1 MATELGTAY
10 LSIAASTGGL
20 GKDIKKQ
27 FGAIETDAGRSGK
40 KAGGSF
46 GGAFKGA
53 IGILG
58 GLAAFGKAADFL
70 RDANAEARESQKVN
84 ALTEQ
89 IIKATG
95 GAAKVTAGQV
105 GDLATSISN
114 ATGVDDELIQSSA
127 NLLLTFKQVRN
138 EVGKGNQVFDRAT
151 LAAQDLAAAGFGD
164 ASSTAKMLGKALNDP
179 LKGMNAMS
187 RAGVTF
193 TAAQQEQVKAMVKSG
208 DLLGAQKMIL
218 AEVEAQ
224 VGGAAEASSTA
235 AEKLATKW
243 GNFKEAIGTAFVLPA
258 VDALAPKLSGV
269 IDVLSAGIEPTLSLF
284 KRAEKAVHGFFS
296 SMGAGTGVLAP
307 VVAAL
312 TSIGEG
318 IDFGRLVSAGAQLLS
333 TFSPFG
339 LVFQS
344 LAPILPEVV
353 AAFASLANQALAT
366 LVPLVTQLAPVFAQ
380 LGATLVG
387 AGTQIAATLLPV
399 LMQLAQAVFPVLM
412 QVVAQVAPIV
422 TQLVQAIMPL
432 VPVVADLVT
441 SLIPPLADAIMAL
454 LPAVTPVIDAVISVV
469 QALLPLVS
477 VATDLIGAI
486 LPPLAALIAALLPPL
501 VSVASAILGKV
512 AGALTWLAGMI
523 KDLVAPIQNFAKVV
537 GQKIGE
543 AITWFA
549 SLPGK
554 LTGPI
559 EGLPGKLLG
568 IGKDMIQ
575 GLINGAKDMIGS
587 AVAAI
592 KNVAGSIIDGAKD
605 ALGIHSPSKV
615 FKAIGSDLTDG
626 LALGITATAS
636 KAVSAITKVT
646 SLITSTA
653 ANASKKQLKAAKKTA
668 KEAAKILDAQKSVNA
683 AWWSDSD
690 TSAATTDL
698 MLRSLTGGEWKK
710 ATLADFASAREVMGE
725 RIKEAQ
731 GLLNDLVS
739 QRDGLR
745 DQVASAITGELDLAA
760 ALEPV
765 VSQIQHTNAG
775 GEVWYSAQTSGGGF
789 AGIAA
794 HVSALAAK
802 ARTFAGKLKDLIR
815 AGLPGLLVQQ
825 IAALGIDKGSAVASA
840 ILGATQAEQ
849 GSLISDW
856 GAVSSWAEEAG
867 GAVADQ
873 MYAVGIAAQQGI
885 VDGLL
890 ADDGKL
896 VAAAEH
902 LADTLTAAIK
912 KKLKIKSPSRLFRDE
927 VGMMVARG
935 TAEGIDAGR
944 PIVAASARSLLD
956 PAWASSDT
964 SAGAGSGAPL
974 LAEFSP
980 EAIRLLFQLFSLGA
994 QSTAAREAAALQ
1006 NATGGW

>member
-95 GAAKVTAGQV
+95 GAAKVTADQV
-105 GDLATSISN
+105 GDLATQISN

-127 NLLLTFKQVRN
+127 NLLLTFKNVKN
-138 EVGKGNQVFDRAT
+138 ELGKGNQVFDRAT
-151 LAAQDLAAAGFGD
+151 AAAQDLSAAGFGD
-164 ASSTAKMLGKALNDP
+164 ANSAAKMLGKALNDP
-179 LKGMNAMS
+179 AKGMTALS

-193 TAAQQEQVKAMVKSG
+193 TAQQQEQVKALVKSG
-208 DLLGAQKMIL
+208 DLLGAQKIIL
-218 AEVEAQ
+218 GEVESQ
-224 VGGAAEASSTA
+224 VGGAAAAASTA
-235 AEKLATKW
+235 TEKLSTKW
-243 GNFKEAIGTAFVLPA
+243 GNFKELIGTKFVLPA
-258 VDALAPKLSGV
+258 VDAIAPKIGGL
-269 IDVLSAGIEPTLSLF
+269 IDIISAKIGPLATKLEGG
-284 KRAEKAVHGFFS
+284 AKAVKSFFS
-296 SMGAGTGVLAP
+296 SMGQDGGVLSTIIGG
-307 VVAAL
+307 L
-312 TSIGEG
+312 QQITSG
-318 IDFGRLVSAGAQLLS
+318 IDFGQLVSAGAQLLS

-575 GLINGAKDMIGS
+575 GLINGAKDMIGA

-592 KNVAGSIIDGAKD
+592 KDVAGSIINGAKD
-605 ALGIHSPSKV
+605 ALGIHSPSRV
-615 FKAIGSDLTDG
+615 FRAIGGQIGNG
-626 LALGITATAS
+626 LALGITASAS
-636 KAVSAITKVT
+636 KAASAIGKVV

-653 ANASKKQLKAAKKTA
+653 SNASKKQLKAAKKTA
-668 KEAAKILDAQKSVNA
+668 KAAAKILNPQKSVRA
-683 AWWSDSD
+683 SWWSDD
-690 TSAATTDL
+690 ETSSATTDR
-698 MLRSLTGGEWKK
+698 MLRSLTSSGKWASGVSKSLKK
-710 ATLADFASAREVMGE
+710 ATLADFATARGVMAE
-725 RIKEAQ
+725 RIKEARDT
-731 GLLNDLVS
+731 LSDLVAE
-739 QRDGLR
+739 RDGLR
-745 DQVASAITGELDLAA
+745 DQIAGTIFGEVDLASAMETR
-760 ALEPV
+760 V
-765 VSQIQHTNAG
+765 QHTNAAG
-775 GEVWYSAQTSGGGF
+775 DVWYSAQTGF

-794 HVSALAAK
+794 HVKALAAK
-802 ARTFAGKLKDLIR
+802 AKVFAGKLKDLIK
-815 AGLPGLLVQQ
+815 AGLPASLVQQ
-825 IAALGIDKGSAVASA
+825 IAGMGIDAGTTAATA
-840 ILGATQAEQ
+840 ILGATKTEQ
-849 GSLISDW
+849 GSLVSDW
-856 GAVSSWAEEAG
+856 KSLESWSDVAG
-867 GAVADQ
+867 LVVADQ

-890 ADDGKL
+890 ADDAKL
-896 VAAAEH
+896 VAAAES
-902 LADTLTAAIK
+902 LADTLTKAVK
-912 KKLKIKSPSRLFRDE
+912 KKLGIKSPSKVFRDQ
-927 VGMMVARG
+927 VGLMVAKG
-935 TAEGIDAGR
+935 TAQGIDAGR
-944 PIVAASARSLLD
+944 SLVAASARGLLD
-956 PAWASSDT
+956 PVSASGGVAVGGGREQHFHIGQQVDEHALA
-964 SAGAGSGAPL
+964 SAIA
-974 LAEFSP
+974 
-980 EAIRLLFQLFSLGA
+980 R
-994 QSTAAREAAALQ
+994 REAMARV
-1006 NATGGW
+1006 